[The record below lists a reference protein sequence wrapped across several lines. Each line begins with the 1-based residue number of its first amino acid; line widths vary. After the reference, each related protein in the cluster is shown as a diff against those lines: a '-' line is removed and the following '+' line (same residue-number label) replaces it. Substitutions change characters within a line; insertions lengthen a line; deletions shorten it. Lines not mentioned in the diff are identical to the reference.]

1 MKEGQSVYIPKHFA
15 HGYECLSKS
24 ATILYHLDNYRD
36 AKNEAG
42 LPYNDKDLRIKWKT
56 KKPILSKRDK
66 NHMSFEY
73 FKRKIK
79 TL

>member
-1 MKEGQSVYIPKHFA
+1 MEEGQSVYIPNFFA

-42 LPYNDKDLRIKWKT
+42 LPFNDKDLKIKWKT
-56 KKPILSKRDK
+56 KKPILSFRDQ
-66 NHMSFEY
+66 NHNSFDE
-73 FKRKIK
+73 FKKTYK